1 MKINCPFCKSEHIL
15 SSSAIR
21 YYICGNC
28 NIAIEPMVDYTII
41 PPQKLQAFVDDF
53 SDFQLN
59 ETITIEGHIY
69 RIIGKIRYHLE
80 TTIISKIL
88 LVNSQND
95 IEYLFE
101 FFDTFALA
109 KKNYSEISISKL
121 SNSKA
126 FDEFYINHFDYFYI
140 VKSKFKNQYSNA
152 IGEIENIDEEFSNFE
167 AIELQTSLQDFGFA
181 IIASDK
187 LDLYV
192 GKYINKKAI
201 TFSNQ
206 KSINKPTNPNVI
218 CAKCNG
224 ELINNIGRKA
234 FGIVCGKCNGLNV
247 FDEKNKTAI
256 RHVFSKSESID
267 IPIGSSGQIN
277 GITYN
282 VIGFMQKNEKYKTYT
297 WKEYLIKNEADEFAY
312 LSEYN
317 GHYLLL
323 HEIDYFTD
331 ISTGTQSFGFEGNT
345 YHLFNQYK
353 INIQCAQGEFP
364 YNLIANRG
372 DRVVEFIAP
381 PYIMVCEKSEDEFRF
396 YKGVSLKQSEVQK
409 AFPGA
414 IIPDQV
420 GIGAAQL
427 MYLGLSNFK
436 FIAINAIFIGIALI
450 MQIIFAS
457 QTSEKMVFKEFYDQN
472 NYNDTSKVIVSSSFE
487 IKKDQ
492 SAMQIDLQS
501 NVKNNWF
508 GVTIELI
515 NHQTGERFE
524 VDKTIEFYSG
534 VDDEGSWSEGS
545 LSENVVLS
553 QVPKGEYHL
562 NLYPEWGNLNKFEN
576 SFQIWVYEDVPVWSS
591 FYFIVGIAV
600 LISSI
605 HYIRF
610 RIFESK
616 RWMESNFDSPFIT
629 SFE

>member
-1 MKINCPFCKSEHIL
+1 
-15 SSSAIR
+15 
-21 YYICGNC
+21 
-28 NIAIEPMVDYTII
+28 MVDYTII
-41 PPQKLQAFVDDF
+41 PPKKLQAFVDDYT
-53 SDFQLN
+53 DFHLN
-59 ETITIEGHIY
+59 ETITIEDNIY
-69 RIIGKIRYHLE
+69 RIIGKIRYQLE
-80 TTIISKIL
+80 TTVISKIL
-88 LVNSQND
+88 LFNSQNE

-101 FFDTFALA
+101 FSDAFTLA
-109 KKNYSEISISKL
+109 RKNYTELSKSTL
-121 SNSKA
+121 TNSKA
-126 FDEFYINHFDYFYI
+126 FDEFSISNFEQNFI

-167 AIELQTSLQDFGFA
+167 AIELQTSQQDFGFA
-181 IIASDK
+181 IITSDK

-192 GKYINKKAI
+192 GKYIDKNGI

-206 KSINKPTNPNVI
+206 KSFEKPTNPNVK
-218 CAKCNG
+218 CAKCGSEMLNS
-224 ELINNIGRKA
+224 IGRKA

-247 FDEKNKTAI
+247 FDEKNNIAL
-256 RHVFSKSESID
+256 RHVFSKSENID
-267 IPIGSSGQIN
+267 IPIGSLGKLN
-277 GITYN
+277 GKTYK
-282 VIGFMQKNEKYKTYT
+282 VIAFMQKNEKHKTYT
-297 WKEYLIKNEADEFAY
+297 WKEYLLKSEDDEFAY

-323 HEIDYFTD
+323 NVIDYYTD
-331 ISTGTQSFGFEGNT
+331 ISNGTQSFGFEGNT

-353 INIQCAQGEFP
+353 INIQSAQGEFP

-372 DRVVEFIAP
+372 DRVFEFIAP
-381 PYIMVCEKSEDEFRF
+381 PYLMACEKSNEEFRF
-396 YKGVSLKQSEVQK
+396 YKGLSIKQSKVQK
-409 AFPGA
+409 AFPEA
-414 IIPDQV
+414 IIPEQV
-420 GIGAAQL
+420 GVGAAQL
-427 MYLGLSNFK
+427 MFLGLSNFK
-436 FIAINAIFIGIALI
+436 FIVINALFIGIALI

-472 NYNDTSKVIVSSSFE
+472 NYNDTSKVIVSSPFE
-487 IKKDQ
+487 VKKDQ

-576 SFQIWVYEDVPVWSS
+576 SFQIWVYEDVPVWSN

-600 LISSI
+600 LISTI